1 MGCQGSKEGAAPGT
15 APAGEAKSSLLSA
28 TPDKGVP
35 GKGAK
40 TPQSTSSSD
49 EVDNRRKSVI
59 HKAPEYIGGRVD
71 LTAPFDKATI
81 GTFTRHGIAPARLAN
96 ANSKAAAMSGFSM
109 QWCFG
114 AAKIRSA
121 GAYRRISTRGRR
133 NWLSNRSIRTVN
145 RPPTGTR

>member
-96 ANSKAAAMSGFSM
+96 ANSKA
-109 QWCFG
+109 
-114 AAKIRSA
+114 KINQRSSIWPLVRGEEA
-121 GAYRRISTRGRR
+121 GARRCGHSD
-133 NWLSNRSIRTVN
+133 LD
-145 RPPTGTR
+145 GTSCG